1 MCSLYSGGSPS
12 KRIRGSVMLHCFLA
26 VISLSTLVVTDA
38 IASTAAYSIGLVDA
52 SGRRLPTFYHRGERF
67 VLGDWGKR
75 YLIRIQNQSG
85 RRVEVV
91 LTVDGRDVINGSPG
105 HYQNRGYVV
114 DPHSTLEVEGFRRS
128 RSSVATFR
136 FTNPSDSY
144 AGRVGAGEN
153 IGVIGAAF
161 FPERRRRLMRPQV
174 RANRGA
180 PEDLA
185 SASPSPSMG
194 LGGYGAAESVTSRSS
209 PVAKRSRRRT
219 PAGLGTRY
227 GEERQSASEEVTF
240 TRASST
246 PSRVLSLRYDNRA
259 GLESRGIIIEH
270 PHPRPHG
277 PSAFPREPQFTPP
290 PP

>member
-1 MCSLYSGGSPS
+1 MT
-12 KRIRGSVMLHCFLA
+12 RGSIMLHCFLA
-26 VISLSTLVVTDA
+26 VLSLSTLVVTESV
-38 IASTAAYSIGLVDA
+38 ASRAAYSISLVDA

-67 VLGDWGKR
+67 VLGDWGER
-75 YLIRIQNQSG
+75 YLLRVQNQSG

-105 HYQNRGYVV
+105 RYQNRGYIV

-136 FTNPSDSY
+136 FTDPSDSY

-153 IGVIGAAF
+153 VGVIGAAF
-161 FPERRRRLMRPQV
+161 FPERRRRHVRPRV
-174 RANRGA
+174 RANHGA
-180 PEDLA
+180 LEDLA
-185 SASPSPSMG
+185 SASPPPSPSIG
-194 LGGYGAAESVTSRSS
+194 LRGDGAAERAVPRSGS
-209 PVAKRSRRRT
+209 MGRRKRRRA

-240 TRASST
+240 SRASRT

-259 GLESRGIIIEH
+259 GLELRGIIVER
-270 PHPRPHG
+270 PRHQPDG
-277 PSAFPREPQFTPP
+277 PSAFPSEPQFTPP

>member
-1 MCSLYSGGSPS
+1 MCSLYPERSQKKRPGG
-12 KRIRGSVMLHCFLA
+12 GVMLHCLLA
-26 VISLSTLVVTDA
+26 LLSLSTLAVTEA
-38 IASTAAYSIGLVDA
+38 VASTNAYSISLIDA

-67 VLGDWGKR
+67 VLGDWGER

-105 HYQNRGYVV
+105 RYQNRGYVV

-161 FPERRRRLMRPQV
+161 FPERRRRHVRPRA
-174 RANRGA
+174 RANYGA
-180 PEDLA
+180 LEDLA

-194 LGGYGAAESVTSRSS
+194 LGGSDAAERAAPRSS
-209 PVAKRSRRRT
+209 SIGRRSRRQA

-227 GEERQSASEEVTF
+227 GETRQSDSEEVTF

-259 GLESRGIIIEH
+259 GLEARGIIVAR
-270 PHPRPHG
+270 PRPQPRG
-277 PSAFPREPQFTPP
+277 PSAFPSEPQFTPP